1 MDKIEQLLV
10 KAGCNPELV
19 AGITSSMEKYK
30 VAVKESYQKEF
41 SSKLGSAKKICVEET
56 EAYKRELAKR
66 LQIFCETKSAVI
78 ESQLARQSAL
88 SESKAQTKLKQ
99 VYALL
104 EGIELNGAANGVTTA
119 ALENAKRQIRQLS
132 EDRNRAIE
140 KANRQTAIAE
150 KALKSNRTL
159 VTENAKLK
167 KVLTESGP
175 APAPKA
181 QAQQSRQARPMTSR
195 ATLTESQVNK
205 GPAPKAMPK
214 GSGREFGVI
223 DVARNMSE
231 DL

>member
-10 KAGCNPELV
+10 KSGCNPELV
-19 AGITSSMEKYK
+19 AGITSAMERYK
-30 VAVKESYQKEF
+30 QGIKESYQKEF
-41 SSKLGSAKKICVEET
+41 NAKLNSAKKICVEET

-78 ESQLARQSAL
+78 ESQLARQTAL

-99 VYALL
+99 VYAVL
-104 EGIELNGAANGVTTA
+104 EGIELNGPANGVTTA
-119 ALENAKRQIRQLS
+119 AIEKAKRQIQQLS
-132 EDRNRAIE
+132 EERNRAVE

-150 KALKSNRTL
+150 KALKANRTL

-175 APAPKA
+175 APVAKRTEEV
-181 QAQQSRQARPMTSR
+181 RQPARPATSR
-195 ATLTESQVNK
+195 ATLSESQVK
-205 GPAPKAMPK
+205 PAPKAMPK
-214 GSGREFGVI
+214 GNGREFGVI
-223 DVARNMSE
+223 DVARNMSA

>member
-19 AGITSSMEKYK
+19 AGITSSMETFKQN
-30 VAVKESYQKEF
+30 VKESYQKEF
-41 SSKLGSAKKICVEET
+41 NSKLSSAKKICVEET

-66 LQIFCETKSAVI
+66 VQIFCETKSAVI

-104 EGIELNGAANGVTTA
+104 EGIELNSHVNGQTTA
-119 ALENAKRQIRQLS
+119 AIEKAKRQIRQLS
-132 EDRNRAIE
+132 EERNKAVE

-150 KALKSNRTL
+150 KALKANRNL

-167 KVLTESGP
+167 KVLTESSAAP
-175 APAPKA
+175 ANRAQAQRQPAAKPVTSRTTLNESQARPAPK
-181 QAQQSRQARPMTSR
+181 
-195 ATLTESQVNK
+195 V
-205 GPAPKAMPK
+205 MPK
-214 GSGREFGVI
+214 GNGRQFGIV
-223 DVARNMSE
+223 DVARNMAE

>member
-19 AGITSSMEKYK
+19 AGITSAMERYK
-30 VAVKESYQKEF
+30 QGIKESYQNEF
-41 SSKLGSAKKICVEET
+41 ASKLSAAKKICVEET

-78 ESQLARQSAL
+78 ESQLARQTAL
-88 SESKAQTKLKQ
+88 SESKAQAKLKQ
-99 VYALL
+99 VYAVL
-104 EGIELNGAANGVTTA
+104 EGIELNGPANGVTTA
-119 ALENAKRQIRQLS
+119 AIEKAKRQIQQLS
-132 EDRNRAIE
+132 EERNKAVE

-150 KALKSNRTL
+150 KALKANRNL

-175 APAPKA
+175 APVAKRVEDTRKP
-181 QAQQSRQARPMTSR
+181 ARPATSR
-195 ATLTESQVNK
+195 ATLSESQVK
-205 GPAPKAMPK
+205 PAPKAMPK

-223 DVARNMSE
+223 DVARNMSA

>member
-19 AGITSSMEKYK
+19 AGITSSMESFKQN
-30 VAVKESYQKEF
+30 VRESYQKEF
-41 SSKLGSAKKICVEET
+41 DSKLSAAKKICVEET

-66 LQIFCETKSAVI
+66 VQIFCETKSAVI
-78 ESQLARQSAL
+78 ESQLSRQSAL

-104 EGIELNGAANGVTTA
+104 EGIELNGSASGATTA
-119 ALENAKRQIRQLS
+119 AIENAKRQVRQLS
-132 EDRNRAIE
+132 EERNKAVE

-150 KALKSNRTL
+150 KALKANRTL

-167 KVLTESGP
+167 KVLTESSP
-175 APAPKA
+175 APVSRANNAQRKA
-181 QAQQSRQARPMTSR
+181 AAKPMTSR
-195 ATLTESQVNK
+195 QTLAESQVRQ
-205 GPAPKAMPK
+205 APKAMPK
-214 GSGREFGVI
+214 GNGRQFGIV
-223 DVARNMSE
+223 DVARSMAE